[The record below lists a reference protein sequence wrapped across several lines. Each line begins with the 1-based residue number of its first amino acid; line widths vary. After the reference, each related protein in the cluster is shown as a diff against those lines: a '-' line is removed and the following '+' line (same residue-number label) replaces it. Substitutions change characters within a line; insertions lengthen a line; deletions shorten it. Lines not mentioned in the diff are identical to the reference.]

1 MEKYIKDKDLTNF
14 DDRTYNNGIETLN
27 LSSLEEFHNVVEIFN
42 KSKDYYIWR
51 GQCKDWKLKS
61 KFDRGY
67 YKNGLVTLFKR
78 DTIFKNL
85 LKKFKRKLK
94 ELKDMQPSPP
104 DFDSLEEDEIWA
116 IGQHYGLLTPLL
128 DWTEEPYIATYFA
141 FYEKETNEQCDRVI
155 YALNKDLE
163 RYLHV
168 LKIKSVKKEV
178 ISKEK
183 TPFVKFLD
191 LSKTHD
197 DRLDK
202 RIDRQKGIFTKSLKE
217 VDVEENILDYIKKY
231 PKKDKEII
239 LAKISTPNK
248 FRSKFL
254 KFLKNDKGITHGYLF
269 PDYAGAV
276 DICKIDLRLNN
287 QSQVPYKTL

>member
-1 MEKYIKDKDLTNF
+1 MEKYIKDKDLINF
-14 DDRTYNNGIETLN
+14 EKRTYNNGIETLN
-27 LSSLEEFHNVVEIFN
+27 LFSLKEFHDVVEIFD

-51 GQCKDWKLKS
+51 GQRKDWKLKS
-61 KFDRGY
+61 KFDRDY
-67 YKNGLVTLFKR
+67 YNKGLITLFKR
-78 DTIFKNL
+78 DTISKNL

-94 ELKDMQPSPP
+94 ELKDMQPPPP

-128 DWTEEPYIATYFA
+128 DWTEEPYIAAYFA
-141 FYEKETNEQCDRVI
+141 FYEKRTNEQCDNRVI

-168 LKIKSVKKEV
+168 LKIKNAKKEV

-183 TPFVKFLD
+183 TPLVKFLD
-191 LSKTHD
+191 LSKAHD

-217 VDVEENILDYIKKY
+217 IDVEENTLDYVKKY
-231 PKKDKEII
+231 PKEDKEII
-239 LAKISTPNK
+239 LAKIFIPNK
-248 FRSKFL
+248 FRRECL
-254 KFLKNDKGITHGYLF
+254 KFLKDDKGITHGYLF

-276 DICKIDLRLNN
+276 EICKVELGLNN
-287 QSQVPYKTL
+287 SKSSTN